1 MIKQLGILS
10 ARLKRL
16 LGKRNPDFEFDQE
29 MREHLRLLTERYI
42 HAGMTPS
49 DADSAARR
57 QFGNTTLLR
66 EERTNMQTIPSL
78 ETLWRDVRYGARQFR
93 LNPLFATIAVLS
105 LALGIGANTAV
116 FTLLDQLVLRLLPVH
131 DPERLVMIW
140 STGPHF
146 GDSAGARAAS
156 YPMYQDFE
164 RNAKAFDFVFCRFQ
178 TSSSIMVN
186 GGTERVNAELVSG
199 NYFQALG
206 VGPAVGRVF
215 APEMDDRV
223 YKGHPSVVLSYRY
236 WMRRFAG
243 DPSVVG
249 KKILVNDYPMEIA
262 GVSAAGFVG
271 LDPARSPD
279 IRVPI
284 LMTPVMT
291 PGRDD
296 LGNRRSQ
303 WVQIF
308 ARLKPGYTVES
319 ARASLEPLFHRILRE
334 EAEEPAIS
342 RRSQHD
348 REQFLNRTALVETA
362 ATGYSGL
369 RQQYSTALTVLMCM
383 AGLILVIACSNVAS
397 LLIARAVAR
406 QRETAVRLAIGAG
419 RKALVR
425 QLLIESIS
433 LSLAGTALG
442 LGLSAAAT
450 RGLLSMLP
458 ANGATLMLHA
468 EPDGRILLFAVGVA
482 CATALL
488 FGVGPA
494 LQATRLDLVTALKEL
509 AGAVTGAR
517 SPATFRR
524 ALVRAQIALSF
535 LLLIGAGLFTRTLI
549 NLKDTH
555 TGFEGAQNLLSFQV
569 DPAKNGYSAARTR
582 DFYADALREIRALPG
597 VKSAAYAMWPLLN
610 GHEWDLTVLVE
621 GHQAEQGEDMQV
633 YYNLI
638 SPGYW
643 QAMGIQLLQGRDF
656 DERDRVDGG
665 DDPQPWTVAIV
676 NREFAEHFRNAR
688 KTVAVPSAPPEYLAR
703 SLLSRGAH
711 PRPLRLF
718 GAQDPIGRR
727 IGCCHGPST
736 KPSIRIVGVV
746 ENSLFAGPRAGVRR
760 QVFLPYLESASP
772 AAVTF
777 YVRSARPPAVMYAT
791 LRRLMAKLD
800 SSVPVYDLK
809 TLEQQLDETLSTE
822 RLIAFLSTVF
832 GLLATVLAAL
842 GLYGVM
848 AFLVAQ
854 RAGEIGLRMALGA
867 PRSSVLWLVMRE
879 MLMLLGGGLIVG
891 IPSAYVLSRYVSSQ
905 LFGVT
910 PTDVWTGAAAMG
922 LLGLMALV
930 SGLVPAQRASA
941 IDPIAAL
948 RCE

>member
-1 MIKQLGILS
+1 MINRLGILV

-16 LGKRNPDFEFDQE
+16 FGKRNPDFEFDDE
-29 MREHLRLLTERYI
+29 IHEHLRLLTKRYI
-42 HAGMTPS
+42 RAGMAPN

-57 QFGNTTLLR
+57 QFGNATLLR
-66 EERTNMQTIPSL
+66 EDRTEMQTIPSL
-78 ETLWRDVRYGARQFR
+78 ETLWRDIRYGARQFR
-93 LNPLFATIAVLS
+93 LNPLFTTIAVLS

-116 FTLLDQLVLRLLPVH
+116 FTLLDQLVLRLLPVQ

-146 GDSAGARAAS
+146 GGNAGARAAS
-156 YPMYQDFE
+156 YPMYQDFQ
-164 RNAKAFDFVFCRFQ
+164 RKAKAFEFVFCRFE
-178 TSSSIMVN
+178 TPSSITLD
-186 GGTERVNAELVSG
+186 GGTERVDAELISG
-199 NYFQALG
+199 NYFRALG
-206 VGPAVGRVF
+206 ISPAVGRVF
-215 APEMDDRV
+215 SSEADDRI
-223 YKGHPSVVLSYRY
+223 YIGHPSVVLSYQY

-243 DPSVVG
+243 DPKVVG
-249 KKILVNDYPMEIA
+249 KKILVNNYPMEIV
-262 GVSAAGFVG
+262 GVSAAGFAG

-303 WVQIF
+303 WIQIF

-319 ARASLEPLFHRILRE
+319 ARVSLQPLFHQILRQ
-334 EAEEPAIS
+334 EAGEPALS
-342 RRSQHD
+342 RRPQYERD
-348 REQFLNRTALVETA
+348 RFLKRTALIETA
-362 ATGYSGL
+362 NTGYSGL

-383 AGLILVIACSNVAS
+383 AALILVIACSNVAS
-397 LLIARAVAR
+397 LMVARAMAR

-419 RKALVR
+419 RKALIR
-425 QLLIESIS
+425 QLLVESIL
-433 LSLAGTALG
+433 LSLAGAALG
-442 LGLSAAAT
+442 LGLSVAAT

-468 EPDGRILLFAVGVA
+468 EPDGRILLFSVGVA
-482 CATALL
+482 LATALL
-488 FGVGPA
+488 FGVAPA
-494 LQATRLDLVTALKEL
+494 LQATRLDLVTTLKDL
-509 AGAVTGAR
+509 TGAVTGASGSAR
-517 SPATFRR
+517 FRK
-524 ALVRAQIALSF
+524 ALVMAQVALSF
-535 LLLIGAGLFTRTLI
+535 LLLVGAGLFTRTLI

-555 TGFEGAQNLLSFQV
+555 TGFESAENLVSFQV
-569 DPAKNGYSAARTR
+569 DPAKNGYSVAHTR
-582 DFYADALREIRALPG
+582 DFYTNALREIRALPG
-597 VKSAAYAMWPLLN
+597 VKSAAYVMWPLLN
-610 GHEWDLTVLVE
+610 GREWDLTVVVE

-633 YYNLI
+633 YYNLV

-643 QAMGIQLLQGRDF
+643 HAMGIPLLQGRDF
-656 DERDRVDGG
+656 DDRDRVDSG

-676 NREFAEHFRNAR
+676 NREFAEHF
-688 KTVAVPSAPPEYLAR
+688 
-703 SLLSRGAH
+703 
-711 PRPLRLF
+711 F

-746 ENSLFAGPRAGVRR
+746 ENSLFASPRAGVRR

-777 YVRSARPPAVMYAT
+777 YVRSAGPAAAIFVT
-791 LRRLMAKLD
+791 LRRLLAKLD
-800 SSVPVYDLK
+800 NSVPVYDLK
-809 TLEQQLDETLSTE
+809 TLENQLDETLSTE

-832 GLLATVLAAL
+832 GVLATVLAAL

-848 AFLVAQ
+848 AFVVT
-854 RAGEIGLRMALGA
+854 RRTGELGLRMALGA

-879 MLMLLGGGLIVG
+879 MLILLGGGLIVG
-891 IPSAYVLSRYVSSQ
+891 VPSAYVLSRYVSSQ

-910 PTDVWTGAAAMG
+910 PTDVWTGAAAIA

-930 SGLVPAQRASA
+930 SGLVPARRASA

-948 RCE
+948 RYE

>member
-1 MIKQLGILS
+1 MANQIRILR
-10 ARLKRL
+10 AKLKRL
-16 LGKRNPDFEFDQE
+16 FGKRNPDCEFDRE
-29 MREHLRLLTERYI
+29 MLEHLRLLTERYI
-42 HAGMTPS
+42 RAGMAPG
-49 DADSAARR
+49 DAGSAARR

-66 EERTNMQTIPSL
+66 EERTKMQTIPSI
-78 ETLWRDVRYGARQFR
+78 ETLWRDMRYGARQFR
-93 LNPLFATIAVLS
+93 LNPLFTAIAVLS

-146 GDSAGARAAS
+146 GGNAGARTAS

-164 RNAKAFDFVFCRFQ
+164 RNANAFEFVFCRFE
-178 TSSSIMVN
+178 TSSSITVS
-186 GGTERVNAELVSG
+186 GGTERVDAELISG

-215 APEMDDRV
+215 SSETDDRI
-223 YKGHPSVVLSYRY
+223 YKGHPSVVLSYQY

-243 DPSVVG
+243 NPKVVG
-249 KKILVNDYPMEIA
+249 KTILVNHYPMEIV
-262 GVSAAGFVG
+262 GVSAAGFTG
-271 LDPARSPD
+271 LDPVRSPD

-284 LMTPVMT
+284 LMTPLMT

-319 ARASLEPLFHRILRE
+319 ARASLQPLFHQILKQE
-334 EAEEPAIS
+334 TGEPAIS

-348 REQFLNRTALVETA
+348 RNQFLNRTALVETA

-397 LLIARAVAR
+397 LLMARAVAR

-419 RKALVR
+419 RKALIR
-425 QLLIESIS
+425 QLLIESIL
-433 LSLAGTALG
+433 LSLAGAALG
-442 LGLSAAAT
+442 LGISAVAT

-468 EPDGRILLFAVGVA
+468 EPDGRILLFSAAVA
-482 CATALL
+482 FATALL

-494 LQATRLDLVTALKEL
+494 LQATRLDLVTAMKDL
-509 AGAVTGAR
+509 AGAVTDAR
-517 SPATFRR
+517 GSAAFRKG
-524 ALVRAQIALSF
+524 LVMAQVALSF
-535 LLLIGAGLFTRTLI
+535 LLLVGAGLFTRTLI

-555 TGFEGAQNLLSFQV
+555 TGFKSAQNLLSFQV
-569 DPAKNGYSAARTR
+569 DPAKNGYSVARTR
-582 DFYADALREIRALPG
+582 DFYTDAIREIRALPG

-610 GHEWDLTVLVE
+610 GREWDLTVVVE

-633 YYNLI
+633 YYNLV

-643 QAMGIQLLQGRDF
+643 RAMGVPLLRGRDF

-665 DDPQPWTVAIV
+665 GDGPAVLSKAKVPRDPQPWNVAIV
-676 NREFAEHFRNAR
+676 NREFAEHF
-688 KTVAVPSAPPEYLAR
+688 
-703 SLLSRGAH
+703 
-711 PRPLRLF
+711 F
-718 GAQDPIGRR
+718 GAQDPIGRH
-727 IGCCHGPST
+727 IGCCHGPGT

-777 YVRSARPPAVMYAT
+777 YVRSSRPAALMFAT

-809 TLEQQLDETLSTE
+809 TLQEQFDQTLSTE

-848 AFLVAQ
+848 AFLVTR

-867 PRSSVLWLVMRE
+867 PRSRVLWLVVRE
-879 MLMLLGGGLIVG
+879 MLILLGSGLIVG
-891 IPSAYVLSRYVSSQ
+891 VPSAYILSRYVSSQ
-905 LFGVT
+905 LFGIT
-910 PTDVWTGAAAMG
+910 PADVWTGAGAIALM
-922 LLGLMALV
+922 GLMALA
-930 SGLVPAQRASA
+930 SSLVPARRASA
-941 IDPIAAL
+941 IDPVAAL
-948 RCE
+948 RYE